1 MTLKSSAPIVWHTVK
16 RSPIHGTGVFARR
29 KIPAGTRIIEYQ
41 GQRISNAE
49 ADRRHPTNPDD
60 PFHTF
65 FFVLSTGKVIDG
77 NDQGND
83 ARWINHSCEPNC
95 ESEEG
100 KGGKRVYV
108 VAKRDI
114 ARGEEL
120 YYDYGLV
127 MDGKVTKTLRAQYAC
142 HCGSSQCR
150 GTMLAL
156 PEKKSKKTKAVK
168 KKNAIKKTDKK
179 KPK

>member
-1 MTLKSSAPIVWHTVK
+1 MPSTSAPSIVWHTVR

-29 KIPAGTRIIEYQ
+29 RIPAGTRIVEYQ
-41 GQRISNAE
+41 GQRITSKE

-65 FFVLSTGKVIDG
+65 FFRLSTGKVIDG
-77 NDQGND
+77 NDGGND

-95 ESEEG
+95 DSEEG
-100 KGGKRVYV
+100 RAGKRVYV

-127 MDGKVTKTLRAQYAC
+127 MDGKITKTIRAQYAC
-142 HCGSSQCR
+142 RCGSVLCR

-156 PEKKSKKTKAVK
+156 PEKKTKGSKSKKK
-168 KKNAIKKTDKK
+168 
-179 KPK
+179 